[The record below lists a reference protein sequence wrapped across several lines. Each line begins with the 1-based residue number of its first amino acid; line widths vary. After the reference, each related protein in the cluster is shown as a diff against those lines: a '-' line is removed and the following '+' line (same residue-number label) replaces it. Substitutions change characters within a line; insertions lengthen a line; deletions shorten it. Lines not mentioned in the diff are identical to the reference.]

1 MLLRLCIALSLA
13 SLLAACGEERE
24 TITPTVGPITE
35 SIYASGV
42 VKAQGQYTVYPTVS
56 GTVTGRI
63 PVRRMALAGV
73 WMDLVGCSC

>member
-1 MLLRLCIALSLA
+1 
-13 SLLAACGEERE
+13 
-24 TITPTVGPITE
+24 
-35 SIYASGV
+35 V